1 MYKPNIT
8 YGFYI
13 KHLGKTIC
21 ETIQMPPQVRH
32 TKVRDIQIPPLE
44 IQKSY
49 CTYTTTCIYMH
60 WPYMY
65 IDTRVHCA
73 SVDIMYTVALIGKSS
88 TKTSL
93 LVIGNTS
100 VDTCVW
106 PGPFDS
112 IFDVSPVRSVHVSN
126 QWNIETPSKLRGFSS
141 IHTVTAEGPRVS
153 QLTAQRVC
161 EVGIFLQV
169 WLIRAIGAI
178 VDDFCENLG
187 YSKQKK
193 AKPNKKSNL
202 NVHIWV
208 QYP

>member
-1 MYKPNIT
+1 MWDNT
-8 YGFYI
+8 DAAA
-13 KHLGKTIC
+13 GKTYKGKRYSDTSIGN
-21 ETIQMPPQVRH
+21 I
-32 TKVRDIQIPPLE
+32 
-44 IQKSY
+44 Y
-49 CTYTTTCIYMH
+49 FTYTTTSFYIH
-60 WPYMY
+60 WSYIY

-73 SVDIMYTVALIGKSS
+73 SVGIMYTVALIRKSL
-88 TKTSL
+88 TKTLL

-100 VDTCVW
+100 IDTCVW

-126 QWNIETPSKLRGFSS
+126 QWNIETSAKLWNFSS
-141 IHTVTAEGPRVS
+141 VHTVTAEGPRVS

-169 WLIRAIGAI
+169 RLIRAIGAV

-193 AKPNKKSNL
+193 IPIKFKRSQLGTIP
-202 NVHIWV
+202 
-208 QYP
+208 

>member
-1 MYKPNIT
+1 MWDNT
-8 YGFYI
+8 DAAA
-13 KHLGKTIC
+13 GKTYKGKRYSD
-21 ETIQMPPQVRH
+21 TV
-32 TKVRDIQIPPLE
+32 PPLE

-49 CTYTTTCIYMH
+49 CTYTTTSFYIH
-60 WPYMY
+60 WSYIY

-73 SVDIMYTVALIGKSS
+73 SVGIMYTAALIRKSL
-88 TKTSL
+88 TKTLL
-93 LVIGNTS
+93 LVICNTS
-100 VDTCVW
+100 IDTCVW

-126 QWNIETPSKLRGFSS
+126 QWNIETPAKLWNFSS
-141 IHTVTAEGPRVS
+141 VHTVTAEGPRVS

-169 WLIRAIGAI
+169 RLIRAIGAV

-187 YSKQKK
+187 YSKQTKK
-193 AKPNKKSNL
+193 YQSNL
-202 NVHIWV
+202 NVHNWV